1 MATQVYKTLAKIVGA
16 VLLVVG
22 IAAMFGANFAH
33 GFVSDQLAQ
42 QAITMPAAEAIDGQ
56 VESGRISETDAQAL
70 RPFAGEQ
77 MTTGPQARAFAD
89 NYIYAHMKA
98 AAKAAGVPDEQAN
111 YSGVSALVT
120 SKTAELR
127 EQLKAEPA
135 NANKTDQEI
144 AALAAAEIAN
154 PKTENALA
162 KEIASL
168 TKLRMET
175 FLDGNTLRG
184 MLLNAYG
191 WWLVGT
197 IAQFAGIALI
207 VIGLGLL
214 AFGFLFKQRN
224 ETVVVAEPAT
234 V

>member
-1 MATQVYKTLAKIVGA
+1 MAIQVYKTLAKIVGA

-42 QAITMPAAEAIDGQ
+42 QAITMPTAEAIDGQ
-56 VESGRISETDAQAL
+56 VESGRISETDAEAL

-89 NYIYAHMKA
+89 HYIHAHMLA
-98 AAKAAGVPDEQAN
+98 GAKAAGVPDDKAN
-111 YSGVSALVT
+111 YSGIGSLVT

-127 EQLKAEPA
+127 EQLKAEPD

-144 AALAAAEIAN
+144 AALAVAEIAN

-197 IAQFAGIALI
+197 IALFASIALI